1 MSHVAAAMAPQ
12 KHHDCEEH
20 ARQPGNAR
28 FGRDFQNH
36 PMFRRIE
43 CVVAELLTKGNVAAE
58 ASNSS
63 RLLKLRHAR

>member
-1 MSHVAAAMAPQ
+1 MIVKSTQDSPAMRGSV
-12 KHHDCEEH
+12 D
-20 ARQPGNAR
+20 
-28 FGRDFQNH
+28 DFQNH
-36 PMFRRIE
+36 PMFRRIA